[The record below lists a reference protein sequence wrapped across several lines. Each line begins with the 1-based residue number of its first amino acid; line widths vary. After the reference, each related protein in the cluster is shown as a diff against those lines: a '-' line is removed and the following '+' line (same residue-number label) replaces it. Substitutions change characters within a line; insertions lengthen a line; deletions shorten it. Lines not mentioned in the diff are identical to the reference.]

1 MRNNKWH
8 ATNDVVSL
16 TKQCTIV
23 NLNWDESTTNS
34 KGVFSFYYDPVMDRG
49 DKKNMD
55 FFISNSIFSHCHC
68 WIGVHVIE

>member
-1 MRNNKWH
+1 M
-8 ATNDVVSL
+8 NDVVSL
-16 TKQCTIV
+16 TKQYAIV

-55 FFISNSIFSHCHC
+55 FLLAIPYLAI
-68 WIGVHVIE
+68 VIVGLVYM